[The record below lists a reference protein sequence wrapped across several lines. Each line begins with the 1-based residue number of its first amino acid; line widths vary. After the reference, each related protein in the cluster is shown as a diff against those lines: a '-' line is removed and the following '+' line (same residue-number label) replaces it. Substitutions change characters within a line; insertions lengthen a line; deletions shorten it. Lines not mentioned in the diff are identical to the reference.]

1 MSGWSISICVLS
13 CALDAVWRILLLDRR
28 PAVLHLL
35 HFLGQELNAA
45 GPSGREVTN
54 TSPPVSSVEELASEE
69 DRPSDLGDLRVKHPP
84 VEREAKAPGRDSRP
98 ARGPACLPSLS
109 VSAPR
114 QVTSQHVLS
123 SQRNLLGVDGSGSVE
138 EAEGGQVP
146 GPATARVLTPVCLRL
161 QVMRDHP
168 EPGGELASYRR
179 QLDPPGDRA
188 PGMNELSRSKGRNL
202 ASSLKIEERAVA
214 LQVDFV
220 PQPPTRRSRVPGTHA
235 RPLP

>member
-35 HFLGQELNAA
+35 HFLGQELNA
-45 GPSGREVTN
+45 
-54 TSPPVSSVEELASEE
+54 VSSVEELASEE

-84 VEREAKAPGRDSRP
+84 VEREAKA
-98 ARGPACLPSLS
+98 PSLS

-214 LQVDFV
+214 LAGIRWIGCRAIALTCRSISCRS
-220 PQPPTRRSRVPGTHA
+220 PQLAGLACLGLTPGRCLDGERCA
-235 RPLP
+235 D

>member
-1 MSGWSISICVLS
+1 
-13 CALDAVWRILLLDRR
+13 
-28 PAVLHLL
+28 L

-146 GPATARVLTPVCLRL
+146 GPATARVLTPATPRVMTSEGEDRSHQSVFAFKSCAITPNLEANLRPIDVNLIL
-161 QVMRDHP
+161 QVTAGGVRTVLHLAHP
-168 EPGGELASYRR
+168 PSPELPG
-179 QLDPPGDRA
+179 
-188 PGMNELSRSKGRNL
+188 
-202 ASSLKIEERAVA
+202 
-214 LQVDFV
+214 
-220 PQPPTRRSRVPGTHA
+220 
-235 RPLP
+235 

>member
-35 HFLGQELNAA
+35 HFLGQELNA
-45 GPSGREVTN
+45 
-54 TSPPVSSVEELASEE
+54 VSSVEELASEE

-84 VEREAKAPGRDSRP
+84 VEREAKA
-98 ARGPACLPSLS
+98 PSLS